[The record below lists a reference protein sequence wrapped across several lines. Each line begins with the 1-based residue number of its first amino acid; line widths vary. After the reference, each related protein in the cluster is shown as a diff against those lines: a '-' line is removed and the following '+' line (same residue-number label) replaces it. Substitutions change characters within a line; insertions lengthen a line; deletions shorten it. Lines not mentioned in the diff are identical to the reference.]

1 MKVIIDSSIWYLSLR
16 RQKHKKEI
24 VSDKLMQIIEDGRI
38 VMLGAIRQEILSGI
52 KVKNHFELLKKYLRA
67 FPDLLLKYRDYELA
81 AEFFNICRAKGV
93 QGSNTDFLICAAA
106 VNNDFSIYTSDKDFD
121 LFKKHIPIQMEN

>member
-1 MKVIIDSSIWYLSLR
+1 MKVIIDSSIWSLSLR

>member
-1 MKVIIDSSIWYLSLR
+1 MKVIIDSSIWSLSLR

-24 VSDKLMQIIEDGRI
+24 VSEKLMQIIEDGRI

>member
-1 MKVIIDSSIWYLSLR
+1 MKVIVDTSIWSLTLR

-52 KVKNHFELLKKYLRA
+52 KNKNHFELLKKHLRP
-67 FPDLLLKYRDYELA
+67 FTDLILKLEDYELA

-106 VNNDFSIYTSDKDFD
+106 VNNNFRIYTGDKDFD